1 MTILDSNVVDV
12 VGVDPTRK
20 VAYLAISDHLQWSDP
35 LDEHLWLLQ
44 EKINAYLRFIEGGDL
59 YKAYPS
65 AHDCKCTIELV
76 AKYPLPKKALEFV
89 ERAALVIRG
98 AGFDFAYRVQ
108 DDS

>member
-12 VGVDPTRK
+12 VGVDPKRM
-20 VAYLAISDHLQWSDP
+20 VACLAISDHLQWSEP

-59 YKAYPS
+59 YEAYPS
-65 AHDCKCTIELV
+65 ARDCKCTIELV
-76 AKYPLPKKALEFV
+76 AKYPLPQKALEFV
-89 ERAALVIRG
+89 EQAGLVIRG
-98 AGFDFAYRVQ
+98 AGFDFSYRVQ